1 MTFLPFLAA
10 VVIALLLMAI
20 VFLFCLGFMHAYLKD
35 RGESFGSQMNA
46 ETKQRFRDLERKL
59 DAALA
64 AKH

>member
-10 VVIALLLMAI
+10 VAIAIVILGI
-20 VFLFCLGFMHAYLKD
+20 VFLFCFGIMHAYLKD
-35 RGESFGSQMNA
+35 TNQSFGSQMNA